1 MASEAEV
8 DRLLKEIDR
17 ARKATRY
24 REGPIDRLVRKD
36 LARLKAKTPVPG
48 SGPARSVTVRPGER
62 AVRSGDPTSPA
73 TTTGRGPQ
81 AFPAAPR
88 QMVEALTLLN
98 AKALALARKWQRDPG
113 QVAEE
118 LAKRANELVG
128 RVPMSFESALA
139 QVARELESDLA
150 GGRA

>member
-36 LARLKAKTPVPG
+36 LARLKAKAPVPG
-48 SGPARSVTVRPGER
+48 SGPARSVQVGPGER

-73 TTTGRGPQ
+73 TTTGHGPQ
-81 AFPAAPR
+81 AFPAPR

-98 AKALALARKWQRDPG
+98 TTALRIGRRYQRDPG
-113 QVAEE
+113 QMAEE